1 MIAKVAVSNATYW
14 IDQPYDYLIPEHLVS
29 QVQIGCRVMVPFS
42 RGNRATEALVIGI
55 ADQSDYEN
63 LKEIS
68 LVLDQE
74 PVLSA
79 EMVQLAL
86 WMHDRF
92 FCTVYDAVKSMLP
105 TGLWFNKSGK
115 KKATDKYIEY
125 ISLSVPGEE
134 ALRIAEIKQRK
145 ARRQAEVL
153 KTLAPLGQVQL
164 RDLMDFIQVSRATID
179 CLVKEELVEITKE
192 ETFRRPELFQGETQ
206 PLPVLNE
213 GQKAVYEEMLPLLSE
228 NEGQAALLYGVTGSG
243 KTTVYMHLIHQ
254 MLQRSKGVILLVP
267 EIALTPQMI
276 RTFSQY
282 FGDQIA
288 VLHSSLSIGE
298 RYDEWKRIRY
308 GQATVVIGTRSAIF
322 APVKNLGLI
331 VIDEEQEDTYRSEN
345 TPRYDAKEIAKYRCV
360 KCGGLLVLGSA
371 TPAVESWYAAEKGIY
386 HRYELHGRY
395 NNQKLPEVKIVDMK
409 EELRHGNGRNISRVL
424 EEEIRENINSGEQTI
439 LFLNRR
445 GRNRLIQCSEC
456 GYVYQCPN
464 CSVSMT
470 YHSDRKRLICH
481 YCGYSSRVDEHCPD
495 CGGILNYVGAG
506 TELIE
511 EELDSLFP
519 GVKTI
524 RMDADSVSRAGGHKL
539 LFEQF
544 RADRIPIMIGTQMV
558 TKGLDFEN
566 VTLVGVLSADQSLY
580 VNDYR
585 ANEKTFSLLTQVVGR
600 SGRGEREGR
609 AIIQTYTPD
618 NDTIKLAAKQDYK
631 GFYESEIRLRELQ
644 QSPPFQELYSI
655 TVSGTDESE
664 VIRCCRYI
672 DQVLTKWENERP
684 DLHVLG
690 IAPYHI
696 VMVNRHFRYRVSIR
710 CNGDRDIRQRLASI
724 VIYCSKNKKFK
735 GVSVFAES
743 NPLE

>member
-618 NDTIKLAAKQDYK
+618 NDTIKLSAKQDYK

>member
-243 KTTVYMHLIHQ
+243 KTTIYMHLIHQ

-322 APVKNLGLI
+322 APVKDLGLI

-511 EELDSLFP
+511 EALC
-519 GVKTI
+519 
-524 RMDADSVSRAGGHKL
+524 R
-539 LFEQF
+539 
-544 RADRIPIMIGTQMV
+544 RADPHGCRQCIQGR
-558 TKGLDFEN
+558 
-566 VTLVGVLSADQSLY
+566 
-580 VNDYR
+580 R
-585 ANEKTFSLLTQVVGR
+585 A
-600 SGRGEREGR
+600 
-609 AIIQTYTPD
+609 
-618 NDTIKLAAKQDYK
+618 
-631 GFYESEIRLRELQ
+631 
-644 QSPPFQELYSI
+644 
-655 TVSGTDESE
+655 
-664 VIRCCRYI
+664 
-672 DQVLTKWENERP
+672 
-684 DLHVLG
+684 
-690 IAPYHI
+690 
-696 VMVNRHFRYRVSIR
+696 
-710 CNGDRDIRQRLASI
+710 
-724 VIYCSKNKKFK
+724 
-735 GVSVFAES
+735 
-743 NPLE
+743 

>member
-1 MIAKVAVSNATYW
+1 
-14 IDQPYDYLIPEHLVS
+14 
-29 QVQIGCRVMVPFS
+29 
-42 RGNRATEALVIGI
+42 
-55 ADQSDYEN
+55 
-63 LKEIS
+63 
-68 LVLDQE
+68 
-74 PVLSA
+74 
-79 EMVQLAL
+79 
-86 WMHDRF
+86 
-92 FCTVYDAVKSMLP
+92 
-105 TGLWFNKSGK
+105 
-115 KKATDKYIEY
+115 
-125 ISLSVPGEE
+125 
-134 ALRIAEIKQRK
+134 
-145 ARRQAEVL
+145 
-153 KTLAPLGQVQL
+153 
-164 RDLMDFIQVSRATID
+164 
-179 CLVKEELVEITKE
+179 
-192 ETFRRPELFQGETQ
+192 
-206 PLPVLNE
+206 
-213 GQKAVYEEMLPLLSE
+213 MLPLLSE

-243 KTTVYMHLIHQ
+243 KTTIYMHLIHQ

-322 APVKNLGLI
+322 APVKDLGLI

-524 RMDADSVSRAGGHKL
+524 RMDADSVSKAGGHKL